1 MKDIGISVYPDFYSV
16 DAIGTYL
23 KKAKELDFRKVF
35 VSMILSNLGFKD
47 SRKPDGGIW
56 GNVFETCREL
66 GLEVSV
72 DMNDVVLRQLGCSQD
87 NLRPL
92 ADMGITR
99 IRIDS
104 GFTNEQLVKLTGN
117 SSEIA
122 LEINA
127 SLSSADNI
135 GGCAFDDLKA
145 MMELIEKYGNIK
157 NLTACHN
164 FFPLPGTGLS
174 MAYTKAINDIFK
186 DYGIQVG
193 GFVASQVSSK
203 DLHQTG
209 HGICTIEAH
218 RYLPPEIAME
228 ELFSSGFDYVLI
240 GDSLAGDNE
249 LKEMA
254 RCASEDIIEIPMVF
268 YPYVTDEMKRELLSC
283 VFLSRVDQ
291 PERLIR
297 ADGSRGIHVAPCYCA
312 PRETYTVSVNNSN
325 SGHYMGELQIAMEDL
340 GCSQE
345 HNVIGLIHPF
355 GRRLLEC
362 IKYGQH
368 QFKLVNKC

>member
-16 DAIGTYL
+16 DAIGMYL
-23 KKAKELDFRKVF
+23 RRAKKLGFQKVF

-47 SRKPDGGIW
+47 SMKPDGGIW
-56 GNVFETCREL
+56 EAVFETCREL
-66 GLEVSV
+66 DLEASV
-72 DMNDVVLRQLGCSQD
+72 DMNDEVFRQLGCSHD

-92 ADMGITR
+92 VDLGITK

-117 SSEIA
+117 SYGIA

-135 GGCAFDDLKA
+135 GGCAFGDLKTTL
-145 MMELIEKYGNIK
+145 ELIEKYGNLK
-157 NLTACHN
+157 NVTACHN

-174 MAYTKAINDIFK
+174 MAYAKAINHIFK
-186 DYGIQVG
+186 EYGIQVG
-193 GFVASQVSSK
+193 GFVASQVSSR

-218 RYLPPEIAME
+218 RYLPPQMAMA
-228 ELFSSGFDYVLI
+228 ELFASGFEYV
-240 GDSLAGDNE
+240 LAGDSMAGDTE
-249 LKEMA
+249 LEEMA
-254 RCASEDIIEIPMVF
+254 RCAREDIIEIPVVF
-268 YPYVTDEMKRELLSC
+268 YPYVTDEIKRELLSR

-297 ADGSRGIHVAPCYCA
+297 ADGSRGIPVAPCYCA

-362 IKYGQH
+362 IQYGKK
-368 QFKLVNKC
+368 QFKLVNYG